1 MSDFNTD
8 LIDALNEIQNP
19 YTDGRA
25 NYGKYATLS
34 ECLNKAKETLGKHHL
49 AISQAVHSDPDRVV
63 TSIKHISGDCISDG
77 GVPIH
82 TVDRTAP
89 QKLGAAIT
97 YARRY
102 GLCAILG
109 IVGDEDDDAQSATA
123 PNELPPT
130 ANKRLEKKKKP
141 PAEPTP
147 DIPMP
152 RIVAEEIP
160 FDDADATTDWA
171 SWVDEHIAGM
181 AKHRDL
187 AQHKQWSTS
196 VKPQRDKL
204 KKEDPKQFARLSDAY
219 KVRRAV
225 LTNNQE

>member
-34 ECLNKAKETLGKHHL
+34 ECLSKAKGTLGKHHL

-77 GVPIH
+77 GVPLH
-82 TVDRTAP
+82 CVDKNNP
-89 QKLGAAIT
+89 QKMGAAIT

-109 IVGDEDDDAQSATA
+109 VVGDEDDDAQSATA
-123 PNELPPT
+123 PEALPKPKPT
-130 ANKRLEKKKKP
+130 KKP
-141 PAEPTP
+141 TL
-147 DIPMP
+147 DVPMP

-160 FDDADATTDWA
+160 FDPGEA
-171 SWVDEHIAGM
+171 
-181 AKHRDL
+181 
-187 AQHKQWSTS
+187 
-196 VKPQRDKL
+196 
-204 KKEDPKQFARLSDAY
+204 KEDWPAWAKKIGELIDGSRDSKALMETWTTTKPDREKLREKHPELHA
-219 KVRRAV
+219 KLAEGAKKRRAV
-225 LTNNQE
+225 LENKSE